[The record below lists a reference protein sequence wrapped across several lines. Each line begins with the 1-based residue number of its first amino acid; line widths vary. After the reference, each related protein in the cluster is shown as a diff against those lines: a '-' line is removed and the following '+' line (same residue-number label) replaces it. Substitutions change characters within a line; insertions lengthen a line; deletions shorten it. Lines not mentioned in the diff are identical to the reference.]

1 MIIGYV
7 NIMDMMIVTVLAALV
22 ITDLLII
29 VLIITS
35 KSTLKNLRIL
45 IIMNG
50 YSEKNWSYKM
60 NKLVFTAIFLF
71 SLNSVAQDVILPNDQ
86 ISPFSAP
93 EDCRL
98 LQYNAAVMGKK
109 VVEIYEKVEDV
120 LIENPQQ
127 DEVEAH
133 LKNAKQLADISLA
146 LTKQYEVFC
155 KRSR

>member
-1 MIIGYV
+1 
-7 NIMDMMIVTVLAALV
+7 
-22 ITDLLII
+22 
-29 VLIITS
+29 
-35 KSTLKNLRIL
+35 
-45 IIMNG
+45 MNG
-50 YSEKNWSYKM
+50 YLEKNWSYKM
-60 NKLVFTAIFLF
+60 KKLFFTAIFLF
-71 SLNSVAQDVILPNDQ
+71 SLESISQDVILPNDQ

-109 VVEIYEKVEDV
+109 VVKIYEKVENV